1 MELVYLVGR
10 TIGAD
15 GIIHVFPWSSL
26 WWINGAHHECKWVTE
41 LVYLVGRTIG

>member
-15 GIIHVFPWSSL
+15 GIIHVFPWSL
-26 WWINGAHHECKWVTE
+26 WCIIGAHHEYKWVTE